1 MNEPNAGETRN
12 ARTGM
17 MLFVVYV
24 LFYAGFVMLSAF
36 APEQMKRDVLGVNLA
51 IAYGF
56 GLIVLA
62 FLMALLYMFLTRNNA
77 DLPVSGSGTNGEG
90 R

>member
-24 LFYAGFVMLSAF
+24 AFYAGFVALSAF
-36 APEQMKRDVLGVNLA
+36 SPDQMKRDVFGVNLA

-77 DLPVSGSGTNGEG
+77 AAPANGSTHGEG